1 MSSFIKLICSAIVL
15 VASASVQAGCGCPSD
30 GHGAPKPP
38 GQATAQSS
46 NSTPSTSGPVIFS
59 WDILEAIE
67 ETVSAWLMPIDEN

>member
-15 VASASVQAGCGCPSD
+15 FASASLQASCGCPSD

-38 GQATAQSS
+38 GQGTAQSS

-59 WDILEAIE
+59 RSILEAIE
-67 ETVSAWLMPIDEN
+67 ENVSAWLLPIDES